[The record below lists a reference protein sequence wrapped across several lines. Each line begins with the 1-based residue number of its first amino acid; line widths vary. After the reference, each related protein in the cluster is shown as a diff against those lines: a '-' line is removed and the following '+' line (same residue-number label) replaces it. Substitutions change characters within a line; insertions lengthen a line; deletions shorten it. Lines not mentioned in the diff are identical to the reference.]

1 MIENK
6 GVAMRRMMILL
17 GCLLMTAPALA
28 QDSDPDTHHPAIMMV
43 PNEDGSESQFV
54 VGDMAW
60 GDVLATMVRLRAI
73 DPAQSAAIAEDLW
86 ARRDLNA
93 PIFLFEVARLTAESN
108 PDRALQA
115 YFLARARTIY
125 DASRCV
131 DPSAIA
137 VVDMASAQAGDAI
150 NDLLVSD
157 PARVASALERVIQ
170 SGEVFTG
177 QASPWW
183 ACSSGSAAY
192 YAAVNQ
198 AAMPR
203 EEWLKVESTWQP
215 LRNAITNNLNANL
228 AMIRDG
234 QLGRS
239 Q

>member
-1 MIENK
+1 
-6 GVAMRRMMILL
+6 MRRMMILL

-73 DPAQSAAIAEDLW
+73 DPAQSAAIVDDLW
-86 ARRDLNA
+86 ARRDVNA
-93 PIFLFEVARLTAESN
+93 PIFLFEVARLTAASD
-108 PDRALQA
+108 PDRSLQA
-115 YFLARARTIY
+115 YFLARSRSIY
-125 DASRCV
+125 DASRCI
-131 DPSAIA
+131 DPTAIGA
-137 VVDMASAQAGDAI
+137 VAMASDQAGDAV
-150 NDLLVSD
+150 NELLASD
-157 PARVASALERVIQ
+157 PDRLASALEHVIA
-170 SGEVFTG
+170 SGEVFTS

-198 AAMPR
+198 ATMPR
-203 EEWLKVESTWQP
+203 DEWLKVESTWQP

-228 AMIRDG
+228 TMIRDG
-234 QLGRS
+234 QLARS